1 MLSEISQ
8 TEKDRSSL
16 YMESKNTELRNREQV
31 SGYQKPVGE
40 IGESGQKV
48 QTSSQKI
55 NEF

>member
-8 TEKDRSSL
+8 TEKDRSCL

-48 QTSSQKI
+48 QTSS
-55 NEF
+55 